1 MSQSRGFEGGQ
12 RITIST
18 ITNNNITIE
27 TIINNNM
34 RDDTAVKSPP
44 ILTPLINMSQSRGFE
59 EGGQRITIIANDDE
73 DENYERIITMI

>member
-1 MSQSRGFEGGQ
+1 M
-12 RITIST
+12 
-18 ITNNNITIE
+18 
-27 TIINNNM
+27 INNNM

-59 EGGQRITIIANDDE
+59 GGQRITIIANDDE